1 MDGSKQWSAAIVES
15 TFMVDFEN
23 QLYSDS
29 LRFQKFP
36 LCGAF
41 TKDCGYR
48 SRFPCIREDVKR
60 KSKKCLRIINE
71 SGYLWT
77 GPKRS

>member
-1 MDGSKQWSAAIVES
+1 MDGSKQWSAVIVES

-36 LCGAF
+36 LWGAF

-48 SRFPCIREDVKR
+48 SRFPCIREDVKI
-60 KSKKCLRIINE
+60 KAKNV
-71 SGYLWT
+71 
-77 GPKRS
+77 